1 MDDSAADANVLAE
14 VAPAKPRAPAKKGP
28 AKQAAAA
35 ASEDLEQP
43 GPPKRGPPARLA
55 GKAGGAAAASGPA
68 KTVKADDIQE
78 EELGAG
84 LGKEQAIERVQGFYD
99 AAHVAKFEEAKWQD
113 KKEGF
118 DGLKE

>member
-1 MDDSAADANVLAE
+1 MDDSADANVLAE
-14 VAPAKPRAPAKKGP
+14 VAPAKPRAPPSKKGP
-28 AKQAAAA
+28 PKAAAA
-35 ASEDLEQP
+35 AAAEELDQP

-55 GKAGGAAAASGPA
+55 AKAGGAAAASGPA

-78 EELGAG
+78 EDLGAG